1 MAKIIP
7 TIGRIVW
14 FHPSKQDVIDGVDY
28 KGQPLA
34 ATVVYVKNE
43 LFINL
48 HVLDATGNAWKFED
62 VVLFQESKPWD
73 YDERC
78 AEWMPY
84 QRAQPEKHSNQ
95 IASCATD
102 TYQKYINRT
111 N

>member
-28 KGQPLA
+28 KGHPLA

-62 VVLFQESKPWD
+62 VVLFQEAKPWD

-84 QRAQPEKHSNQ
+84 QRAQSEKHSNLT
-95 IASCATD
+95 ANCAID
-102 TYQKYINRT
+102 TSTQRPDRIN
-111 N
+111 